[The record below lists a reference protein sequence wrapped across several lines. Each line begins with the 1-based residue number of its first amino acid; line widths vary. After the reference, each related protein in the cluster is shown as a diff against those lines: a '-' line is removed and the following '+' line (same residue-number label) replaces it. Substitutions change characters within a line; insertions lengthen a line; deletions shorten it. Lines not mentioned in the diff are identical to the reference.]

1 MTSVADLYF
10 RPKSVVVYG
19 ASMDPDKLSGRPLAY
34 LHRFGFPGKIY
45 AVNPRREEVQGVK
58 SYPDVASIPDQVD
71 LAVIVVPVHAVLDA
85 VRACASAGVRA
96 ATIFASGFAEQD
108 DAGRE
113 LQAELKEIATTTG
126 IRILGPNC
134 LGSFSAPDKAFATFS
149 TAFDGEGERPDSPV
163 ALVSQSGA
171 VGTFTYSTINK
182 YGLGARYY
190 ANTGNEADLTSV
202 DFLSALVDKPD
213 VEILMGHLEG
223 VKDLDALRALTAK
236 AAAADK
242 PLLLLK
248 SGRTAAGA
256 RAVDKH
262 TASVAGD
269 DHLFNEILAENG
281 AVRVESMQSWAD
293 TVLAFSDRRP
303 VSGRK
308 LSIVTLSGGA
318 GALAADHAV
327 DLGLSVDTWNSS
339 EDREALASQLPAFAS
354 VKNPIDLTGAMINDL
369 GLLASGLD
377 VVERN
382 ADTDAVLVVLG
393 NADKGS
399 EEIVQALVA
408 AHAKSTKPF
417 IVVWTGGS
425 GQPRL
430 ELLQAGVPT
439 YTEPNR
445 AVSAMSRVIEY
456 SLHPARVSL
465 AVS

>member
-1 MTSVADLYF
+1 MTGVSDLFF
-10 RPKSVVVYG
+10 RPRSVVVYG
-19 ASMDPDKLSGRPLAY
+19 ASSDPDKLSGRPLAY
-34 LHRFGFPGKIY
+34 LHRFEFPGGIY

-58 SYPDVASIPDQVD
+58 SYPNVASVPGPVD

-85 VRACASAGVRA
+85 VRDCAAAGVRA

-108 DAGRE
+108 EAGQK
-113 LQAELKEIATTTG
+113 LQSDLTEISSDTG

-149 TAFDGEGERPDSPV
+149 TAFDGESERPDSPI

-171 VGTFTYSTINK
+171 VGTFTYSTINQ

-202 DFLSALVDKPD
+202 DFLSDLVDKPD

-223 VKDLDALRALTAK
+223 VKDLEALRGLTVK

-248 SGRTAAGA
+248 SGRTKAGA
-256 RAVDKH
+256 RAVSKH
-262 TASVAGD
+262 TASTAGD
-269 DHLFNEILAENG
+269 DRVFNQILEENG
-281 AVRVESMQSWAD
+281 AIRVESMEAWAD
-293 TVLAFSDRRP
+293 TALAFSHRRSA
-303 VSGRK
+303 SGRR

-327 DLGLSVDTWNSS
+327 DLGLVVDPWTTAADSQ
-339 EDREALASQLPAFAS
+339 ALASQLPAFAS

-369 GLLASGLD
+369 GLLARALD
-377 VVERN
+377 VVEAN
-382 ADTDAVLVVLG
+382 VDTDAVLVVLG

-399 EEIVQALVA
+399 EEIVATLVDSY
-408 AHAKSTKPF
+408 AKSTKPF

-430 ELLQAGVPT
+430 NLLQAGVPT

-445 AVSAMSRVIEY
+445 AVAAMSRVIEY
-456 SLHPARVSL
+456 SLHPARAGL